1 MSAITRNFNKLILH
15 KYKCGVALFILV
27 LSVMSGLS
35 AWSSRQS
42 APHMVTHWLHIVPQP
57 LENQLGLVGRIQ
69 AATQVAITAPFDGV
83 LQQVNVHEGQYVEK
97 NQILL
102 TLDTSQL
109 EIQLRQAQA
118 ELMKAQR
125 ETQQLQNWA
134 HSTEVSRARRAVSTA
149 QQTLKNSLNSLR
161 DTQSLFK
168 RGIVARMEVDALTQ
182 QVEVQQQDLI
192 AAQDE
197 LMTTLAH
204 SQGLE
209 RQIADIELT
218 NARARYDTLQ
228 AAFSRKEVKAPVA
241 GYIVSPIIPEH
252 SRPLL
257 IQSGMPVNVGTP
269 LIDIINQDTF
279 RILTRVE
286 EIDLHLL
293 REGMP
298 VQITGDGFA
307 GLELTGHIAAIGMQG
322 NVGDSQQAGAKFDV
336 TIDVD
341 SSSIQPAQRV
351 RIGMSAQLMVVL
363 YRNEQG
369 IAVPPAALHRDD
381 SGNTYVIYR
390 QTANSPPQKV
400 EVTPGQAFV
409 QGIEIHGITSGQ
421 VNISGDGLQE

>member
-1 MSAITRNFNKLILH
+1 MTRYFNQLILH
-15 KYKCGVALFILV
+15 KYKCGFVLLILA
-27 LSVMSGLS
+27 LSVMLGLS
-35 AWSSRQS
+35 AGSSHQP
-42 APHMVTHWLHIVPQP
+42 APDTLTHWLHIIPQP

-69 AATQVAITAPFDGV
+69 AATQVTITAPFDGV
-83 LQQVNVHEGQYVEK
+83 LQQVNVHEGQFVEK

-102 TLDTSQL
+102 VLDTSQL

-118 ELMKAQR
+118 EFLKAQR
-125 ETQQLQNWA
+125 ETQQLQNWT

-149 QQTLKNSLNSLR
+149 QQTLRNSQNSLR

-182 QVEVQQQDLI
+182 QVAVQQQDLV

-197 LMTTLAH
+197 LTTTLAR

-209 RQIADIELT
+209 RQIAEIELA
-218 NARARYDTLQ
+218 NARARYETFQ
-228 AAFSRKEVKAPVA
+228 AAFSRREMKAPFA

-252 SRPLL
+252 SRPPLV
-257 IQSGMPVNVGTP
+257 QPGMPVSAGIP
-269 LIDIINQDTF
+269 LINIINQDTF
-279 RILTRVE
+279 RVLTRVE
-286 EIDLHLL
+286 EIDLHQL

-307 GLELTGHIAAIGMQG
+307 GLELMGHITAIGIQG
-322 NVGDSQQAGAKFDV
+322 NVGDSQEAGAKFDV
-336 TIDVD
+336 TIDVN

-351 RIGMSAQLMVVL
+351 RIGMSAQLRVIL
-363 YRNEQG
+363 YHNEQG
-369 IAVPPAALHRDD
+369 IAVPPDALHRDD

-390 QTANSPPQKV
+390 QTANSPAQKI

-409 QGIEIHGITSGQ
+409 QGIEIHGITAGQ
-421 VNISGDGLQE
+421 VQISGEGEEE